1 LEFSFFCVS
10 VPQVALDLPA
20 DSLEQSLSREQAL
33 HRIHTD
39 FTRAAVQAARDV
51 VDGNIPPINPMD
63 VPRNYMYYPGNIL
76 LVECLEE
83 QDELVSPLS
92 ASVRLPRSY
101 CVSPLLFP
109 SFQLSFASF

>member
-1 LEFSFFCVS
+1 MVLTFCA
-10 VPQVALDLPA
+10 QVALDLPA

-92 ASVRLPRSY
+92 ASV
-101 CVSPLLFP
+101 CP
-109 SFQLSFASF
+109 SLSLSLSLSRCLYLCF